1 MPDKKKPTTRDIAK
15 ACFVSQSAVSMILSG
30 RTDMHFSRETIALV
44 QETAAKMGYVYK
56 PRKRREKTDM
66 RSTIMVMCPSLST
79 QYYTTLIQ
87 AITQAAQAMGLYV
100 LVAYTNRLEDRE
112 SYYLHMAED
121 NEYYG
126 IIYTFAPKAVAFLNR
141 LYRKIPIVMIND
153 YNPELKLELL
163 ELDSKKSGHLLARH
177 LLELGHREIAYVTTP
192 LTPAEVPRLRRL
204 QGIKEEYQRQSLSPS
219 LVHVLEAR
227 TEKEPSSAVGN
238 KHYETGYHLI
248 LDYFRKTSREE
259 AGTASAG
266 TPATFS
272 GTKDHSGA
280 RCVPGSITAFVGTND
295 FVAIG
300 IIDALK
306 KLGYSVPGD
315 YSVCGFDNTLVSSF
329 SGISLTTIDHCIDEK
344 GAQAVEMLSNQK
356 KRMKDGPQKNTPLM
370 RLEYEPQLVVR
381 HSTGKPR
388 KHLQPH
394 WNSLV

>member
-30 RTDMHFSRETIALV
+30 RSDMHFSKETISLV
-44 QETAAKMGYVYK
+44 HETAAKMGYVYK
-56 PRKRREKTDM
+56 PKKRREKTDM
-66 RSTIMVMCPSLST
+66 KSTIMVMCPSLST

-87 AITQAAQAMGLYV
+87 AITQAAQEKGLYV

-112 SYYLHMAED
+112 SYYLHMIED
-121 NEYYG
+121 NAYYG
-126 IIYTFAPKAVAFLNR
+126 VIYTFAPKAVALLNR
-141 LYRKIPIVMIND
+141 LYRRIPIVMIND

-163 ELDSKKSGHLLARH
+163 ELDSKKSGHLLAKH

-204 QGIKEEYQRQSLSPS
+204 QGIKEEFERQSLPSS

-227 TEKEPSSAVGN
+227 TEKEQSSAIGN
-238 KHYETGYHLI
+238 KHYETGYQLI
-248 LDYFRKTSREE
+248 KEYFHTSWSK
-259 AGTASAG
+259 GPNKSTVSDDVTASRG
-266 TPATFS
+266 
-272 GTKDHSGA
+272 
-280 RCVPGSITAFVGTND
+280 ITAFVGTND

-344 GAQAVEMLSNQK
+344 GAQAVEMLTNQK
-356 KRMKDGPQKNTPLM
+356 KRLKDGPQKNTPFM
-370 RLEYEPQLVVR
+370 RLEYEPQLIIR

-388 KHLQPH
+388 QR
-394 WNSLV
+394 

>member
-30 RTDMHFSRETIALV
+30 RTDMHFSKETIALV

-56 PRKRREKTDM
+56 PRKQRTKTDM
-66 RSTIMVMCPSLST
+66 KSTIIVMCPSLST

-87 AITQAAQAMGLYV
+87 AITQAAQKIGLYV

-112 SYYLHMAED
+112 TYYLHMAED

-141 LYRKIPIVMIND
+141 LYRRIPVVMIND

-177 LLELGHREIAYVTTP
+177 LLALGHREIAYVTTP

-204 QGIKEEYQRQSLSPS
+204 QGIKEEYERQNLPSS

-227 TEKEPSSAVGN
+227 TEEEQSSAVGN
-238 KHYETGYHLI
+238 KHYETGYQLI
-248 LDYFRKTSREE
+248 RDYFHLLKKKHPDRIANLGK
-259 AGTASAG
+259 SAG
-266 TPATFS
+266 LS
-272 GTKDHSGA
+272 GSLPVSDDG
-280 RCVPGSITAFVGTND
+280 ITAFVGTND

-306 KLGYSVPGD
+306 RLGYSVPGD

-344 GAQAVEMLSNQK
+344 GSQAVEMIANQK
-356 KRMKDGPQKNTPLM
+356 KRLKDGLQKNTPLM
-370 RLEYEPQLVVR
+370 RLEYEPHLIVR
-381 HSTGKPR
+381 HSTGRPR
-388 KHLQPH
+388 KM
-394 WNSLV
+394 

>member
-1 MPDKKKPTTRDIAK
+1 MPDKKKTTTRDIAK

-30 RTDMHFSRETIALV
+30 RTDMHFSKETITLV

-56 PRKRREKTDM
+56 PKKRRDKTDM
-66 RSTIMVMCPSLST
+66 HSTIMVMCPSLST

-87 AITQAAQAMGLYV
+87 AITQAAQSIGLYV

-126 IIYTFAPKAVAFLNR
+126 IIYTFAPKAVSFLNR

-177 LLELGHREIAYVTTP
+177 LLELGHQEIAYVTTP

-204 QGIKEEYQRQSLSPS
+204 QGIKEEYQRQGLSPS

-238 KHYETGYHLI
+238 KHYETGYQLI
-248 LDYFRKTSREE
+248 VNYFHKTNRKRTVRSSAEILTE
-259 AGTASAG
+259 LSGTADH
-266 TPATFS
+266 FS
-272 GTKDHSGA
+272 TCS
-280 RCVPGSITAFVGTND
+280 VPGNITAFVGTND

-388 KHLQPH
+388 KK
-394 WNSLV
+394 

>member
-1 MPDKKKPTTRDIAK
+1 MPDKKKTTTRDIAK

-30 RTDMHFSRETIALV
+30 RTDMHFSKETITLV

-56 PRKRREKTDM
+56 PKKRRDKTDM
-66 RSTIMVMCPSLST
+66 HSTIMVMCPSLST

-87 AITQAAQAMGLYV
+87 AITQAAQSIGLYV

-126 IIYTFAPKAVAFLNR
+126 IIYTFAPKAVSFLNR

-204 QGIKEEYQRQSLSPS
+204 QGIKEEYQRQGLSPS

-227 TEKEPSSAVGN
+227 TEKEPNSAVGN
-238 KHYETGYHLI
+238 KHYETGYQLI
-248 LDYFRKTSREE
+248 VNYFHKTNRKRTVRSSAEILTE
-259 AGTASAG
+259 LSGTADH
-266 TPATFS
+266 FS
-272 GTKDHSGA
+272 TCS
-280 RCVPGSITAFVGTND
+280 VPGNITAFVGTND

-306 KLGYSVPGD
+306 RLGYSVPGD

-388 KHLQPH
+388 KK
-394 WNSLV
+394 